1 MSDRLQAATNAIRA
15 QWRHTP
21 IYPMNN
27 PVTSLTVRGH
37 WCSPQLPSHGSSYPN
52 HRQRKRRGHQT
63 RQTYQRAT
71 ARAPVIGPATQPAP
85 EDQERSEIVAQA
97 PVSDPTGMIELLGA
111 EQTQP
116 QGDPEDPVANQAN
129 PVETAKE
136 AETVPEAKEVTLA
149 NELQA
154 QKEGDF
160 AKAKMFYGI
169 YASMI
174 TTRKRNHSPPL
185 TEGESQDRLRYD
197 LSHFGGKPL
206 YETKKPQAV
215 TCILNDRSNYLGK
228 PASSFS
234 APQAVTQRKHGEMF
248 QLRTSHL
255 HFDQIA
261 LGSRSLDL
269 IGFGLFL
276 FGIPPGNMK
285 TLLVTSLLLL
295 DSVTSRLGID
305 LPSSSHEAIPDLN
318 FPPEDTTIEPPWFP
332 GPSTPP
338 SLSPTASA
346 LNEKPAEPI
355 PMPST
360 PEGIFTAD
368 GSSPPSKRKW
378 ESDASSPE
386 DFAMADASPSSSKR
400 GQDPDSPTEKRGKI
414 RSVADI
420 MEETSRVVTRSQRK
434 LEPSGKRCFRPHSL
448 KDMSLQQ
455 IGGSESKFILKST
468 FHPGE
473 LPSGGLPQF
482 FDIYNWNYVQ
492 ASSQGKIKGNRNRM
506 APEDGSLGWFIDVL
520 NSCKDP
526 RTRDPHSF
534 SWIPRAQAVSI
545 LEEYKR
551 LDFDFGDQF
560 QSLDRSQTLRDI
572 VLKVSDEKLDLDK
585 YPVFTNIHTTLE
597 ASLKSRMQ
605 SEPDEW
611 SLGRIKSI
619 ISHVQKLNK
628 ITTFLLISYLSL
640 FKEHPNEYLSA
651 ELVSSILSFLEKFW
665 MEIDG
670 GKSDILKDHPLL
682 QRNSELLKTS
692 FSLLEGKQMSYAN
705 HVDFMNNEYK
715 QLYPM
720 AWNIIAYW
728 VQINKKKIQT
738 KSRIQRYYHRSVTE
752 LIGNIILSANSHRLK
767 LKFNKYAIRM

>member
-15 QWRHTP
+15 VTP
-21 IYPMNN
+21 TTESNSNGDIPPSTLMNN

-37 WCSPQLPSHGSSYPN
+37 WCSPSS
-52 HRQRKRRGHQT
+52 QATVVATQT
-63 RQTYQRAT
+63 TAT
-71 ARAPVIGPATQPAP
+71 QEARAPDAADLPESNGKGTGNRTGNPTGSGRPRKERDRCPGPGQRPYRNDRTAWSRANPATR
-85 EDQERSEIVAQA
+85 RSR
-97 PVSDPTGMIELLGA
+97 G
-111 EQTQP
+111 
-116 QGDPEDPVANQAN
+116 PVANQAN

-174 TTRKRNHSPPL
+174 TTR
-185 TEGESQDRLRYD
+185 
-197 LSHFGGKPL
+197 
-206 YETKKPQAV
+206 
-215 TCILNDRSNYLGK
+215 
-228 PASSFS
+228 
-234 APQAVTQRKHGEMF
+234 
-248 QLRTSHL
+248 
-255 HFDQIA
+255 
-261 LGSRSLDL
+261 
-269 IGFGLFL
+269 
-276 FGIPPGNMK
+276 NMK

-318 FPPEDTTIEPPWFP
+318 FPPEDTTIE
-332 GPSTPP
+332 
-338 SLSPTASA
+338 L
-346 LNEKPAEPI
+346 L
-355 PMPST
+355 
-360 PEGIFTAD
+360 
-368 GSSPPSKRKW
+368 GSRVQRKW

-506 APEDGSLGWFIDVL
+506 APEDG
-520 NSCKDP
+520 
-526 RTRDPHSF
+526 
-534 SWIPRAQAVSI
+534 AQAVSI

-572 VLKVSDEKLDLDK
+572 VLKVSDEKLDLGK
-585 YPVFTNIHTTLE
+585 YPSLLTYTLLWKPVSNHECSPNQTNGHSGGSNQLF
-597 ASLKSRMQ
+597 
-605 SEPDEW
+605 
-611 SLGRIKSI
+611 RITS
-619 ISHVQKLNK
+619 
-628 ITTFLLISYLSL
+628 
-640 FKEHPNEYLSA
+640 NEYLSA

-728 VQINKKKIQT
+728 VKT
-738 KSRIQRYYHRSVTE
+738 
-752 LIGNIILSANSHRLK
+752 
-767 LKFNKYAIRM
+767 

>member
-15 QWRHTP
+15 LE
-21 IYPMNN
+21 
-27 PVTSLTVRGH
+27 VTGAPPSSQATVVATQTTANARGA
-37 WCSPQLPSHGSSYPN
+37 GT
-52 HRQRKRRGHQT
+52 RRGRPT
-63 RQTYQRAT
+63 RAT
-71 ARAPVIGPATQPAP
+71 ARAPVIGSATQPAP

-97 PVSDPTGMIELLGA
+97 PASDPTGIHKEI
-111 EQTQP
+111 QR
-116 QGDPEDPVANQAN
+116 VANKAN

-160 AKAKMFYGI
+160 AKAKILDVYPQRSCPAGR
-169 YASMI
+169 YS
-174 TTRKRNHSPPL
+174 TQTRRDVSTPNLAPGHFAAFHMGQSSPSEGAFCCHSI
-185 TEGESQDRLRYD
+185 Q
-197 LSHFGGKPL
+197 
-206 YETKKPQAV
+206 
-215 TCILNDRSNYLGK
+215 
-228 PASSFS
+228 
-234 APQAVTQRKHGEMF
+234 
-248 QLRTSHL
+248 

-269 IGFGLFL
+269 IGFGLFYWNTARKHEN
-276 FGIPPGNMK
+276 I
-285 TLLVTSLLLL
+285 TL
-295 DSVTSRLGID
+295 TSR
-305 LPSSSHEAIPDLN
+305 SSHEAIPDLN

-420 MEETSRVVTRSQRK
+420 MEETSPQARTFRK
-434 LEPSGKRCFRPHSL
+434 ALFQAPFTQGHEPTTNRWKR
-448 KDMSLQQ
+448 KQ
-455 IGGSESKFILKST
+455 IHLKST

-534 SWIPRAQAVSI
+534 FWIPRAQAVSI

-619 ISHVQKLNK
+619 ILHVQKLNK

>member
-1 MSDRLQAATNAIRA
+1 MGQSSPSERA
-15 QWRHTP
+15 F
-21 IYPMNN
+21 
-27 PVTSLTVRGH
+27 
-37 WCSPQLPSHGSSYPN
+37 CC
-52 HRQRKRRGHQT
+52 
-63 RQTYQRAT
+63 
-71 ARAPVIGPATQPAP
+71 
-85 EDQERSEIVAQA
+85 
-97 PVSDPTGMIELLGA
+97 
-111 EQTQP
+111 
-116 QGDPEDPVANQAN
+116 
-129 PVETAKE
+129 
-136 AETVPEAKEVTLA
+136 
-149 NELQA
+149 
-154 QKEGDF
+154 
-160 AKAKMFYGI
+160 
-169 YASMI
+169 
-174 TTRKRNHSPPL
+174 HSI
-185 TEGESQDRLRYD
+185 Q
-197 LSHFGGKPL
+197 
-206 YETKKPQAV
+206 
-215 TCILNDRSNYLGK
+215 
-228 PASSFS
+228 
-234 APQAVTQRKHGEMF
+234 
-248 QLRTSHL
+248 

-269 IGFGLFL
+269 IGFGHFSS
-276 FGIPPGNMK
+276 GIRTPGNMK

-368 GSSPPSKRKW
+368 GPSPSSKRKW

-455 IGGSESKFILKST
+455 IGGSESKFMIKST
-468 FHPGE
+468 FNPGE

-506 APEDGSLGWFIDVL
+506 APEDGSLGWFLEVL
-520 NSCKDP
+520 NSCKDS

-534 SWIPRAQAVSI
+534 FWIPRAQAVSI